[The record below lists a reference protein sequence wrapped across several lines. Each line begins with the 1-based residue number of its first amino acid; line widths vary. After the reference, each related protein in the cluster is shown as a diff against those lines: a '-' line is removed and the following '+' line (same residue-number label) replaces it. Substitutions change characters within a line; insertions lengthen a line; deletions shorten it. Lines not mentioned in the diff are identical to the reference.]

1 MSMDLMATTT
11 PIIILNMT
19 SLELRLIFTKQEVD
33 QSVWL
38 ATGSLLTGLVTCS
51 MMEEFTLT
59 PNKREEAIQLFSI

>member
-1 MSMDLMATTT
+1 
-11 PIIILNMT
+11 
-19 SLELRLIFTKQEVD
+19 LIFTKQEAD

-59 PNKREEAIQLFSI
+59 LDKREEAIQLFSI